1 MEIPASITAVE
12 FYRKFGYD
20 YKNGEKELDEEHHYR
35 LEKIVKAE
43 KYEYNKVDH
52 KMYRIKIKEI
62 KVHAIHMLSE
72 MFNLSESQ
80 EMA

>member
-1 MEIPASITAVE
+1 VEIPASITAVE

-20 YKNGEKELDEEHHYR
+20 YKNGKKHHYR

-52 KMYRIKIKEI
+52 KNDIG
-62 KVHAIHMLSE
+62 
-72 MFNLSESQ
+72 
-80 EMA
+80 